1 MSYLLETRLANILFP
16 NPTLVSLKAYVEV
29 RGTSGSSLSS
39 GPLPP
44 SLLSVNS
51 RYHSVYSSLLDIDH
65 RNHLFC
71 SGAQEG
77 TYVYDKRWAPSL
89 NYWTLLIFCLNL
101 SPAPTAILSS
111 ENNTIS
117 CHSYGEWKLEMFT
130 IHQILATSVR
140 EIWRTRISHHL
151 LKIVTFALSWRA
163 SNLLTTEP

>member
-1 MSYLLETRLANILFP
+1 MLRYEALL
-16 NPTLVSLKAYVEV
+16 V
-29 RGTSGSSLSS
+29 
-39 GPLPP
+39 
-44 SLLSVNS
+44 LLSLPDLSHPPYS
-51 RYHSVYSSLLDIDH
+51 RSTLDTIRYTPLSLISTIETI
-65 RNHLFC
+65 F
-71 SGAQEG
+71 SAQ
-77 TYVYDKRWAPSL
+77 VLKRAHTFMINVELPSL

-117 CHSYGEWKLEMFT
+117 CHSYGELKLKMFT

-163 SNLLTTEP
+163 SNLLTTQP